1 MYEPVVDLS
10 VVEAGFRD
18 GKEDSLKGAYDQYGS
33 LIYTLCKRALGESDA
48 PDVTQEVFL
57 AGWTRRNQ
65 FDPQRGSLG
74 AWLVGIAK
82 NKIIDTIRRREL
94 QNRVVIDIKSSH
106 SEPVK
111 FVDVLA
117 DQLLLSD
124 AMTKLSPS
132 TRNVLELAFYEELSQ
147 TEIAERCG
155 MPLGTVKSDIR
166 RGLARL
172 RRSLVVHGEREI
184 DDVHKRMKDV
194 GSSHE

>member
-1 MYEPVVDLS
+1 MYEPAADLS
-10 VVEAGFRD
+10 VVEAGFRE

-33 LIYTLCKRALGESDA
+33 LIYTLCKRALGENDA

-82 NKIIDTIRRREL
+82 NKIVDTIRRREL
-94 QNRVVIDIKSSH
+94 QNRVVIDIGSIS
-106 SEPVK
+106 SEPAK

-124 AMTKLSPS
+124 ALMKLSPR
-132 TRNVLELAFYEELSQ
+132 TRNILELAFYEELSQ
-147 TEIAERCG
+147 TEISERCG
-155 MPLGTVKSDIR
+155 MPLGTVKSDMR
-166 RGLARL
+166 RGMLQL
-172 RRSLVVHGEREI
+172 RRNLMSYRERKI
-184 DDVHKRMKDV
+184 TDVHKRMRDV
-194 GSSHE
+194 GSPHE